1 MYKVQSLMMVITSD
15 TYPATRNS
23 KAQKKIY
30 SPHEDQN
37 QLVVWYS
44 GGSKDLNSNYS
55 YDPVGRDLV
64 LNCSDDSRSMGLK
77 TIMAFEWALE
87 NVEFE
92 YLIRPTPSSYVNF
105 PYLQK
110 LYSEKFFNQ
119 KFLYAGTL
127 QSIVYQDKPDV
138 QFVSG
143 STLILNK
150 SCVELIVKNQDKWDH
165 ELWDDVALS
174 KVMQEL
180 NIDPLDVKR
189 FNIEGNIFGQEIDL
203 ENYQFRCRADTHF
216 NYPRHIEAHLL
227 KIIYK
232 LVNNI
237 YIYPIQRTFYYYYFE
252 LLKTVYIKE
261 FSWKLYLKI
270 RKLLKRTLPTMV
282 YNKIKTI
289 FSKKIIKFQ
298 YKRFKY

>member
-30 SPHEDQN
+30 RPHEDKSK
-37 QLVVWYS
+37 LVVWYS
-44 GGSKDLNSNYS
+44 GGYKGLNSKYS
-55 YDPVGRDLV
+55 YDPVSRDLV

-92 YLIRPTPSSYVNF
+92 YIIRPTPSSYINF
-105 PYLQK
+105 PYLRK
-110 LYSEKFFNQ
+110 LYGEKFFNQ
-119 KFLYAGTL
+119 KFIYAGTV
-127 QSIVYQDKPDV
+127 QNIEYQDKPNL

-150 SCVELIVKNQDKWDH
+150 PCVELIVENQDKWDH
-165 ELWDDVALS
+165 DLWDDLALS
-174 KVMQEL
+174 KVMHEL
-180 NIDPLDVKR
+180 NIKPLDIKR
-189 FNIEGNIFGQEIDL
+189 FNIEGNIFRQEIDL
-203 ENYQFRCRADTHF
+203 KNYQFRCRADTHF
-216 NYPRHIEAHLL
+216 NYPRYIESHLL
-227 KIIYK
+227 KIISK
-232 LVNNI
+232 LVNNT
-237 YIYPIQRTFYYYYFE
+237 YIHPIQKIIYYYYFE
-252 LLKTVYIKE
+252 LLKTIYIRE

-270 RKLLKRTLPTMV
+270 RKVLKRILPSLV
-282 YNKIKTI
+282 YNKVKMI

>member
-1 MYKVQSLMMVITSD
+1 MKNLILTVAVSLASTFVMAFTMAARMKVDVIDLEPSRPLALAVIT
-15 TYPATRNS
+15 P
-23 KAQKKIY
+23 KIEA
-30 SPHEDQN
+30 P
-37 QLVVWYS
+37 
-44 GGSKDLNSNYS
+44 K
-55 YDPVGRDLV
+55 
-64 LNCSDDSRSMGLK
+64 
-77 TIMAFEWALE
+77 
-87 NVEFE
+87 
-92 YLIRPTPSSYVNF
+92 
-105 PYLQK
+105 
-110 LYSEKFFNQ
+110 
-119 KFLYAGTL
+119 
-127 QSIVYQDKPDV
+127 
-138 QFVSG
+138 
-143 STLILNK
+143 
-150 SCVELIVKNQDKWDH
+150 VELIVKNQDKWDH

-180 NIDPLDVKR
+180 NIDPIDVKR

-216 NYPRHIEAHLL
+216 NYPRYIEAHLL

-232 LVNNI
+232 LVNKI
-237 YIYPIQRTFYYYYFE
+237 HIHPIQRTFYYYYFE
-252 LLKTVYIKE
+252 ILKTVYIKE

>member
-1 MYKVQSLMMVITSD
+1 MMVITSD

-30 SPHEDQN
+30 RPHEDKSK
-37 QLVVWYS
+37 LVVWYS
-44 GGSKDLNSNYS
+44 GGYKGLNSKYS
-55 YDPVGRDLV
+55 YDPVSRDLV

-92 YLIRPTPSSYVNF
+92 YIIRPTPSSYINF
-105 PYLQK
+105 PYLRK
-110 LYSEKFFNQ
+110 LYGEKFFNQ
-119 KFLYAGTL
+119 KFIYAGTV
-127 QSIVYQDKPDV
+127 QNIEYQDKPNL

-150 SCVELIVKNQDKWDH
+150 PCVELIVENQDKWDH
-165 ELWDDVALS
+165 DLWDDLALS
-174 KVMQEL
+174 KVMHEL
-180 NIDPLDVKR
+180 NIKPLDIKR
-189 FNIEGNIFGQEIDL
+189 FNIEGNIFRQEIDL
-203 ENYQFRCRADTHF
+203 KNYQFRCRADTHF
-216 NYPRHIEAHLL
+216 NYPRYIEAHLL
-227 KIIYK
+227 KIISK
-232 LVNNI
+232 LVNNT
-237 YIYPIQRTFYYYYFE
+237 YIHPIQKIIYYYYFE
-252 LLKTVYIKE
+252 LLKTIYIRE

-270 RKLLKRTLPTMV
+270 RKVLKRILPSLV
-282 YNKIKTI
+282 YNKVKMI

>member
-1 MYKVQSLMMVITSD
+1 MQKVQSLMMVITSD
-15 TYPATRNS
+15 TYPAKRNS

-30 SPHEDQN
+30 NPNEDSN
-37 QLVVWYS
+37 KLVVWYS
-44 GGSKDLNSNYS
+44 GGSMAHNSKYLYNSVSGDL
-55 YDPVGRDLV
+55 L

-87 NVEFE
+87 NIEFE

-105 PYLQK
+105 SYLQK
-110 LYSEKFFNQ
+110 LYDEKLSNQ
-119 KFLYAGTL
+119 KFLYAGTV
-127 QSIVYQDKPDV
+127 QTIEYKDKPNV

-150 SCVELIVKNQDKWDH
+150 PCVELIVENKDKWDH
-165 ELWDDVALS
+165 DLWDDVALS
-174 KVMQEL
+174 KVMYEL
-180 NIDPLDVKR
+180 NIKPLDVKR
-189 FNIEGNIFGQEIDL
+189 FNIEGNIFRQEIDL

-216 NYPRHIEAHLL
+216 NYPRYIEAHLL

-237 YIYPIQRTFYYYYFE
+237 YLHPIQKKFYYYYFE
-252 LLKTVYIKE
+252 LLKTFYIRE

-270 RKLLKRTLPTMV
+270 RKLLKKILPSSF
-282 YNKIKTI
+282 YNKIKMI
-289 FSKKIIKFQ
+289 FSKKIVKFQ
-298 YKRFKY
+298 HKRFKY

>member
-1 MYKVQSLMMVITSD
+1 MMVITSD

-30 SPHEDQN
+30 RPHEDKSK
-37 QLVVWYS
+37 LVVWYS
-44 GGSKDLNSNYS
+44 GGYKGLNSKYS
-55 YDPVGRDLV
+55 YDPVSRDLV

-92 YLIRPTPSSYVNF
+92 YIIRPTPSSYINF
-105 PYLQK
+105 PYLRK
-110 LYSEKFFNQ
+110 LYGEKFFNQ
-119 KFLYAGTL
+119 KFLYAGTV
-127 QSIVYQDKPDV
+127 QNIEYQDKPNL

-150 SCVELIVKNQDKWDH
+150 PCVELIVENQDKWDH
-165 ELWDDVALS
+165 DLWDDLALS
-174 KVMQEL
+174 KVMHEL
-180 NIDPLDVKR
+180 NIKPLDIKR
-189 FNIEGNIFGQEIDL
+189 FNIEGNIFRQEIDL
-203 ENYQFRCRADTHF
+203 KNYQFRCRADTHF
-216 NYPRHIEAHLL
+216 NYPRYIEAHLL
-227 KIIYK
+227 KIISK
-232 LVNNI
+232 LVNNT
-237 YIYPIQRTFYYYYFE
+237 YIHPIQKIIYYYYFE
-252 LLKTVYIKE
+252 LLKTIYIRE

-270 RKLLKRTLPTMV
+270 RKVLKRILPSLV
-282 YNKIKTI
+282 YNKVKMI